1 MSGDKLG
8 SSNEPPS
15 KTPGSTT
22 PGKDEKVAS
31 STNTK
36 AADGIF
42 KLEETF
48 PNLQDLLQPHVL
60 PPLKSQDVI
69 VALDTN
75 ALLLPF
81 ELKPGNLAS
90 LESVYERLRKEDRL
104 IVPGRAL
111 REFVNLRD
119 KKLANLVQ
127 ALNNRKGNQQYEL
140 TLKLITVEQAT
151 KAASAAKTI
160 QQAKHEYD
168 EVITTIVDNIR
179 SWRGNDPVTE
189 MYNRIFCEVSLVDLP
204 YEKGNI
210 ESYLAE
216 FRRRV
221 AAKVPPGYKD
231 KGKDDEGIGDFLIW
245 KTLLNVGK
253 DRQFHLAFVT
263 GEEKSDWFV
272 RSEQATIF
280 PRIELV
286 DEYRRASGGKLIRL
300 LSLHELLRELDLE
313 PDFVNEV
320 ERAEASA
327 NSEVRTSASTVLS
340 LAPSP
345 PIVYSSIFDL
355 SMYPHFFRLPG
366 PGGEALFTIKPKEL
380 NAAEISTVGSNVIY
394 LCGNL
399 RSRTLIDSF
408 ANLPFCRETV
418 VNHDEAVI
426 VGTGD
431 GVNIAIRFN
440 FDPTG
445 SNVLRTDWS
454 IFPKGSSIVLP

>member
-151 KAASAAKTI
+151 KAASPHYAA
-160 QQAKHEYD
+160 
-168 EVITTIVDNIR
+168 
-179 SWRGNDPVTE
+179 
-189 MYNRIFCEVSLVDLP
+189 L
-204 YEKGNI
+204 
-210 ESYLAE
+210 
-216 FRRRV
+216 
-221 AAKVPPGYKD
+221 
-231 KGKDDEGIGDFLIW
+231 
-245 KTLLNVGK
+245 
-253 DRQFHLAFVT
+253 
-263 GEEKSDWFV
+263 
-272 RSEQATIF
+272 
-280 PRIELV
+280 
-286 DEYRRASGGKLIRL
+286 
-300 LSLHELLRELDLE
+300 
-313 PDFVNEV
+313 
-320 ERAEASA
+320 
-327 NSEVRTSASTVLS
+327 
-340 LAPSP
+340 
-345 PIVYSSIFDL
+345 
-355 SMYPHFFRLPG
+355 
-366 PGGEALFTIKPKEL
+366 
-380 NAAEISTVGSNVIY
+380 
-394 LCGNL
+394 
-399 RSRTLIDSF
+399 
-408 ANLPFCRETV
+408 
-418 VNHDEAVI
+418 
-426 VGTGD
+426 
-431 GVNIAIRFN
+431 
-440 FDPTG
+440 
-445 SNVLRTDWS
+445 
-454 IFPKGSSIVLP
+454 